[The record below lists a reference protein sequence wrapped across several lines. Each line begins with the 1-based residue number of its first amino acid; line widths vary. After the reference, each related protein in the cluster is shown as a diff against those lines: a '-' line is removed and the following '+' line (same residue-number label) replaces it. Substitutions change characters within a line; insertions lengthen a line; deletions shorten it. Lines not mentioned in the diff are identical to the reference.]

1 VGSVLRGW
9 VIYDVVVA
17 VSYLGSGRLFGFAA
31 KQLKVSLG
39 SHGRRCFFL
48 VEFLAMGTGKNS
60 EECTQDI
67 FGCWEVSCEMMMM
80 TILFFLDSCL

>member
-31 KQLKVSLG
+31 KQLKK
-39 SHGRRCFFL
+39 
-48 VEFLAMGTGKNS
+48 VEEQLRKVEGPHS
-60 EECTQDI
+60 
-67 FGCWEVSCEMMMM
+67 
-80 TILFFLDSCL
+80 